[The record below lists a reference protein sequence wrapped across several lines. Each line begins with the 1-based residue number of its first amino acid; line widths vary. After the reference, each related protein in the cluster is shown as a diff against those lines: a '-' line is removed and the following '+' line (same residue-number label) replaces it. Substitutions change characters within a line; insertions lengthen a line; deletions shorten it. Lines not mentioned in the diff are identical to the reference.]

1 MLRLELLTGGSSE
14 MGLLGLQLGE
24 LGNSEQ
30 VAVEMVVSTLA
41 AVVYQ
46 KIIAVVVDDVVG
58 RSAPPPQKK
67 RSKLSGLGPWGNC
80 LLSTRVRP
88 KARTSLFANA
98 GAGTRR
104 ACNDLL
110 EGDRDRRGLKRE

>member
-58 RSAPPPQKK
+58 RSAPPPPKK
-67 RSKLSGLGPWGNC
+67 KVKAEW
-80 LLSTRVRP
+80 TRPVGE
-88 KARTSLFANA
+88 LFV
-98 GAGTRR
+98 
-104 ACNDLL
+104 
-110 EGDRDRRGLKRE
+110 EHQS